1 MPGVTKLAVP
11 TCTAV
16 APASKNSTT
25 SVALMM
31 PPMPI
36 SGTFTARATCH
47 TMRKATG
54 LMAGPDNPPVTLAS
68 TGRRVF
74 TSIAIPTNV
83 LMSESASAPA
93 STQALAM
100 ATTSV
105 TLGESLTIRG
115 LLVAA
120 RQAGPDLLVAELEA
134 RALARLELPRIVTR
148 VVPMLGLVATMIP
161 LGPALRA
168 LGAGDLGAM
177 GRDLALAF
185 SAVILALL
193 ASAITYVVAHVRRRW
208 YAEELLMVEK
218 GDLAQGD
225 PARERAP

>member
-1 MPGVTKLAVP
+1 MSETLDVWMYAAGQLFLAPVLVAIGVAFGYAFFALGALLWQWGQRGRG
-11 TCTAV
+11 AV
-16 APASKNSTT
+16 A
-25 SVALMM
+25 
-31 PPMPI
+31 
-36 SGTFTARATCH
+36 GF
-47 TMRKATG
+47 
-54 LMAGPDNPPVTLAS
+54 
-68 TGRRVF
+68 
-74 TSIAIPTNV
+74 
-83 LMSESASAPA
+83 E
-93 STQALAM
+93 
-100 ATTSV
+100 
-105 TLGESLTIRG
+105 
-115 LLVAA
+115 LVAA

>member
-1 MPGVTKLAVP
+1 
-11 TCTAV
+11 
-16 APASKNSTT
+16 
-25 SVALMM
+25 MM

-54 LMAGPDNPPVTLAS
+54 LIAGPDNPPVTLAS

-105 TLGESLTIRG
+105 TLGESLTIKG

-120 RQAGPDLLVAELEA
+120 RQAATTPAAQAGSLPKRMPPSLTLGHEIFISSAATSGTASSRRTISAYSSTVPPKKFAMQGVSTVRRNGVLPAMNASMPTFCRPIALSMPAGVSTMRGVGLPARGCNDRPLVTMA
-134 RALARLELPRIVTR
+134 
-148 VVPMLGLVATMIP
+148 PMLCRSM
-161 LGPALRA
+161 
-168 LGAGDLGAM
+168 
-177 GRDLALAF
+177 
-185 SAVILALL
+185 
-193 ASAITYVVAHVRRRW
+193 
-208 YAEELLMVEK
+208 
-218 GDLAQGD
+218 
-225 PARERAP
+225 